1 MMLLGLDKTYKK
13 EKKDHPSFCA
23 IQFNFGSP
31 AADAGIQREFNF
43 TTRDKNVP
51 VIKSLKDF

>member
-13 EKKDHPSFCA
+13 KEKDHRCA
-23 IQFNFGSP
+23 IQFNFGSRRRR
-31 AADAGIQREFNF
+31 GQKRIQFYDTNVN
-43 TTRDKNVP
+43 KNVP

>member
-13 EKKDHPSFCA
+13 EKKDHRCA
-23 IQFNFGSP
+23 INCWEPQ
-31 AADAGIQREFNF
+31 Q
-43 TTRDKNVP
+43 TRAKEKVTLRHETNNRNKNVP

>member
-13 EKKDHPSFCA
+13 EKKDHRCA
-23 IQFNFGSP
+23 IQFNFGSRSRR
-31 AADAGIQREFNF
+31 GIEREFNF
-43 TTRDKNVP
+43 TTRGKNVP

>member
-13 EKKDHPSFCA
+13 EKKDHRCA

-31 AADAGIQREFNF
+31 RSRRGELREFNF